1 VVFRGAG
8 NLHHVTEYM
17 RTSDRPAD
25 HLRPV
30 SIEWGFQ
37 PQADA
42 SVLIRMGNT
51 HVLCAVTIEETV
63 PPFLKDK
70 GQGWITAEYSMLP
83 CATSTRHRRETSG
96 QSGRT
101 LEIQRLIGR
110 SLRMMVDLKSIGERT
125 LRVDCDALN
134 ADGGTR
140 TASITGAALAVR
152 AALEK
157 LVGDGRLA
165 AMPEVLPVAA
175 VSVGIVEG
183 RPLLDLDYAEDSAA
197 EADANFVMAGDGRWI
212 EVQSTAEGVPFSHD
226 HLLAMAELAGKG
238 IKELFHLWEGG
249 H

>member
-1 VVFRGAG
+1 
-8 NLHHVTEYM
+8 M

-25 HLRPV
+25 RLRPV

-152 AALEK
+152 DALKK
-157 LVGDGRLA
+157 LVGDGRLP
-165 AMPEVLPVAA
+165 AMPKILPVAA
-175 VSVGIVEG
+175 VSVGIVDG
-183 RPLLDLDYAEDSAA
+183 RPLLDLDYSEDSAA

-226 HLLAMAELAGKG
+226 HFLAMAELAGKG
-238 IKELFHLWEGG
+238 IKELFRLWEGG
-249 H
+249 R